1 MSIKL
6 PFLLFSSL
14 MLATEEGRE
23 TAAVFPGLGEE
34 AEMGDLSD
42 RMLLLSSG
50 DKALSVLFLAPEAL
64 FLGGGERG
72 CSRTGVD
79 HPGE

>member
-1 MSIKL
+1 
-6 PFLLFSSL
+6 

-23 TAAVFPGLGEE
+23 MAAVFPGLGEE

-42 RMLLLSSG
+42 RMLLFSSG
-50 DKALSVLFLAPEAL
+50 DRALSVLRTLSVLFLAPEAL

-79 HPGE
+79 HPG

>member
-1 MSIKL
+1 
-6 PFLLFSSL
+6 

-23 TAAVFPGLGEE
+23 MAAVFPGLGEE

-50 DKALSVLFLAPEAL
+50 DRALSVLRTLSSVLFLAPEAL

-79 HPGE
+79 HPG